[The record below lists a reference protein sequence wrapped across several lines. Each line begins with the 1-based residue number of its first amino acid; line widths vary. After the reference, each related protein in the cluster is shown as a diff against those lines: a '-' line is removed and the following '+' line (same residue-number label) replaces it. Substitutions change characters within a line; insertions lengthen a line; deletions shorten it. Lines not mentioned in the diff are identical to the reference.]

1 MKLKGKVLERLP
13 PAQIVRL
20 EATLKRMER
29 VRREDDMFLR
39 DVIKEKLEWAKAE
52 RQKGFDTIK
61 MFKTKSDDVHRQI
74 LKLEGIILVL
84 IELVDIEKCDVE
96 KEAKARATEKA
107 KEIEEAKGAD
117 K

>member
-1 MKLKGKVLERLP
+1 
-13 PAQIVRL
+13 
-20 EATLKRMER
+20 
-29 VRREDDMFLR
+29 MFLR

-61 MFKTKSDDVHRQI
+61 MFETKINDAHHQL

-84 IELVDIEKCDVE
+84 NELVGIKKCAEE
-96 KEAKARATEKA
+96 KEAEARIKEKA
-107 KEIEEAKGAD
+107 KELEEIEKAD

>member
-1 MKLKGKVLERLP
+1 MKLKGKVLERLSP
-13 PAQIVRL
+13 EKRAKM

-29 VRREDDMFLR
+29 TRRQDDMFLR
-39 DVIKEKLEWAKAE
+39 DAIKEKLGWAKAE

-61 MFKTKSDDVHRQI
+61 MFETKINDVHRQI

-84 IELVDIEKCDVE
+84 NELVNVEKCDEE
-96 KEAKARATEKA
+96 KEAEAKIIEKA
-107 KEIEEAKGAD
+107 KEAKEAD